1 MTSVTGES
9 ELRSGLASLV
19 AKDQT
24 PHLGVHVLTE
34 FVFCSRAGIVAHETQ
49 RDDPG
54 QDLDAVRRLDYL
66 PDFSVREIQDAL
78 QQTWSRIW
86 RGLALRIAVGIM
98 VFLVALPN
106 YWFLAIGV
114 VSITVRPALRW
125 LWSRFCDVATLQKR
139 LRAAIDAQP
148 DAPDATLM
156 TPQPVNWWSLR
167 KAGFSVLRPEDAYCD
182 SDIRLSGRP
191 WRILQKGSL
200 RIPVFRKRSG
210 ENALYPQ
217 HRVRMAAY
225 CHLIETCE
233 GAESPYGVVLFGDGC
248 DGVTVPYSTG
258 NRQAFHEALLQARQ
272 VVESLGSEDP
282 GPAPPLATSC
292 RECPLGRPVSHVGGR
307 TSTVRPGGSVE
318 PYLTRGN
325 DRRLY
330 HSPCGDRFV
339 WVPPHER
346 AKRKKLS

>member
-9 ELRSGLASLV
+9 ELGPGIASLV
-19 AKDQT
+19 AKGET
-24 PHLGVHVLTE
+24 PHIGVHVLTE
-34 FVFCSRAGIVAHETQ
+34 FVFCSRAGIVAHESD

-54 QDLDAVRRLDYL
+54 QDLDAAPRLDYL
-66 PDFSVREIQDAL
+66 PDFSVRELQDAL
-78 QQTWSRIW
+78 QKTWSRIW
-86 RGLALRIAVGIM
+86 RGLALGIAAGSL
-98 VFLVALPN
+98 VFLVVLQAH
-106 YWFLAIGV
+106 WFLAVGV
-114 VSITVRPALRW
+114 VGIALRPALRW

-148 DAPDATLM
+148 NAPDATLM
-156 TPQPVNWWSLR
+156 TTQPVNWWSLR

-182 SDIRLSGRP
+182 SDLRLSGRP

-225 CHLIETCE
+225 CNLIETCE
-233 GAESPYGVVLFGDGC
+233 RAESPYGVVLFGDGC
-248 DGVTVPYSTG
+248 DGVTVPHSTG

-272 VVESLGSEDP
+272 VVESLRSQDP
-282 GPAPPLATSC
+282 GPDPPRSTAC
-292 RECPLGRPVSHVGGR
+292 RECPLGRPVSYVRGQ
-307 TSTVRPGGSVE
+307 TSTVMYGDAAK
-318 PYLTRGN
+318 PYLTRGSY
-325 DRRLY
+325 RRLY

-346 AKRKKLS
+346 AKRKKLT